1 MIDKHVIQALKA
13 ETEELIRKSPLL
25 REILNRE
32 PVEKA
37 PLANVDTKEL
47 VWEIIKRMRSEKEG
61 EMMMNESYVI
71 SDMQNRTYRFRF
83 ENYFTGA
90 E

>member
-1 MIDKHVIQALKA
+1 MIDKHVIQALKI
-13 ETEELIRKSPLL
+13 EMQELIRESPLL
-25 REILNRE
+25 GEILNRG
-32 PVEKA
+32 PVEQS